1 MTTSNAAISTALRSI
16 ADATTGGTLFAATAL
31 AKAVAIKGAFV
42 AAAVGGG
49 VMARAVMARAA
60 MAIGGAVLVATALS
74 GPAHAE
80 RIKDLAGVAGVRG
93 NQLIG
98 YGLVVGLDG
107 TGDQTSQ
114 TPFTIQAL
122 KNMLAQLGVLVPD
135 NVNPQLRNVAAVTV
149 HAMLPPFSKP
159 GQTIDVTVSSIGNA
173 QSLRGG
179 SLLMT
184 PLRGADGEIY
194 ALAQGNL
201 VVGGFGIAGDDGSR
215 ISVNVPSTGR
225 VPNGATVERI
235 VPSTLGTAD
244 SLVLNLHTPD
254 FTTAQRMADSI
265 NASLGGGVAETIDPI
280 SIRVRAPAQEGQRV
294 GFISHIE
301 NLEVDPAPAAAKV
314 IVNSRTGT
322 VVIGSHVMVTPA
334 AVAHGSLVVR
344 ITETDLVSQ
353 PGPFSRG
360 QTAIVEQSDI
370 QFDQEGSRMFVFGPG
385 VTLNEIVEAVNQVGA
400 APGDLVAILEALREA
415 GALRAQLIVI

>member
-1 MTTSNAAISTALRSI
+1 MS
-16 ADATTGGTLFAATAL
+16 
-31 AKAVAIKGAFV
+31 
-42 AAAVGGG
+42 
-49 VMARAVMARAA
+49 
-60 MAIGGAVLVATALS
+60 ALS
-74 GPAHAE
+74 PHPTEKRGRLLAVIALLALPCGAAAE
-80 RIKDLAGVAGVRG
+80 RIKDLAGVAGVRE
-93 NQLIG
+93 NQLVG

-114 TPFTIQAL
+114 TPFTIQAI

-149 HAMLPPFSKP
+149 HAALPPFAKP
-159 GQTIDVTVSSIGNA
+159 GQAIDVTVSSIGNA

-201 VVGGFGIAGDDGSR
+201 IVGGFGVSGDDGSR
-215 ISVNVPSTGR
+215 VSVNIPSTGR
-225 VPNGATVERI
+225 IPSGATVERI
-235 VPSTLGTAD
+235 VPSALGNED
-244 SLVLNLHTPD
+244 SLVLNLHSPD
-254 FTTAQRMADSI
+254 FTTAHRVSESI
-265 NASLGGGVAETIDPI
+265 NESLGPGTATTLDPI
-280 SIRVRAPAQEGQRV
+280 SIRVQAPFDLSQRV
-294 GFISHIE
+294 AFISHLE
-301 NLEVDPAPAAAKV
+301 NLEVEPASAPARV

-322 VVIGSHVMVTPA
+322 VVIGSHVQVSPA

-353 PGPFSRG
+353 PNAFGRG

-370 QFDQEGSRMFVFGPG
+370 SVEEEGGRMFVFEPG
-385 VTLNEIVEAVNQVGA
+385 VSLNDIVEAVNAVGA
-400 APGDLVAILEALREA
+400 APGDLVAILEALKEA
-415 GALRAQLIVI
+415 GALRAELIVI

>member
-1 MTTSNAAISTALRSI
+1 MRFVGA
-16 ADATTGGTLFAATAL
+16 
-31 AKAVAIKGAFV
+31 AFV
-42 AAAVGGG
+42 AALLVGPLA
-49 VMARAVMARAA
+49 AR
-60 MAIGGAVLVATALS
+60 
-74 GPAHAE
+74 AE
-80 RIKDLAGVAGVRG
+80 RIKDIATVAGVRG

-149 HAMLPPFSKP
+149 QATLAPFAKP
-159 GQTIDVTVSSIGNA
+159 GQTLDITVSSIGNA

-201 VVGGFGIAGDDGSR
+201 VVGGFGISGGDGSR
-215 ISVNVPSTGR
+215 VSVNVPSTGR
-225 VPNGATVERI
+225 VPNGATVERM
-235 VPSTLGTAD
+235 VPTALGTTE
-244 SLVLNLHTPD
+244 SLVLNLNAPD
-254 FTTAQRMADSI
+254 FTTAARLTESV
-265 NASLGGGVAETIDPI
+265 NASLGAGTASTIDAI
-280 SIRVRAPAQEGQRV
+280 SIRIRAPAGESERV
-294 GFISHIE
+294 AYVSHIE
-301 NLEVDPAPAAAKV
+301 NLEVEPAAAAAKV

-322 VVIGSHVMVTPA
+322 VVIGSNVRVTPA

-344 ITETDLVSQ
+344 ISETALVSQ
-353 PGPFSRG
+353 PNAFGRG
-360 QTAIVEQSDI
+360 GTVVVGQSDI
-370 QFDQEGSRMFVFGPG
+370 DVDQGQSRMFVFEPG
-385 VTLNEIVEAVNQVGA
+385 TSLNDIVEAVNQVGA